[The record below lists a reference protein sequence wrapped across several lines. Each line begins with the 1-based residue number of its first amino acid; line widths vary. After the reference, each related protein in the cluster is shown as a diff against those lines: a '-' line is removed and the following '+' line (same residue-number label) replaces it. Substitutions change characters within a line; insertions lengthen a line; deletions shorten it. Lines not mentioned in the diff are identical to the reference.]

1 MTMEIH
7 ILQKDSLWPKRW
19 IVVTRQIDVRAWDVC
34 VYHRDK
40 GVDASQ
46 ERVLC
51 QTRKLATM
59 WHRHLVRKYRQE

>member
-1 MTMEIH
+1 MEN
-7 ILQKDSLWPKRW
+7 ILQEDSLWPKPW
-19 IVVTRQIDVRAWDVC
+19 IVVTRQIDVRVWDVC
-34 VYHRDK
+34 VYRHRRKDERELR
-40 GVDASQ
+40 